1 MRFDIELN
9 TIDKAR
15 KFCDYA
21 LELSED
27 IYLVQGRYVIDGK
40 SIMGIF
46 SLDLT
51 KRMELQIDDVKNDFG
66 EFFTKI
72 KKLGVICLD

>member
-1 MRFDIELN
+1 MKFDIELG
-9 TIDKAR
+9 TINKVR

-21 LELSED
+21 IELNED
-27 IYLVQGRYVIDGK
+27 IYLCQGRYTVNGK

-51 KRMELQIDDVKNDFG
+51 EKLQLQIDEPQDDFY

-72 KKLGVICLD
+72 KELGVVCID

>member
-1 MRFDIELN
+1 MKFDIELN
-9 TIDKAR
+9 TINKAR

-27 IYLVQGRYVIDGK
+27 IYLCQGRYTVDGK

-51 KRMELQIDDVKNDFG
+51 KRMELQIDEVKNDFG
-66 EFFTKI
+66 GFFTNI